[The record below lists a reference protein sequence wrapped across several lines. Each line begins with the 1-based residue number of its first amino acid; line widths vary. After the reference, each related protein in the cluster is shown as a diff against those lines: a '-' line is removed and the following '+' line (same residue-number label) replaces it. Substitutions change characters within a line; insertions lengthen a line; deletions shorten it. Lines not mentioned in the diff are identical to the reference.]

1 MLWGSPALPVWAV
14 ASDAASTIR
23 KRSHALGQ
31 IRLCQ
36 SKIETG
42 HCLSINPVA
51 PPSPTEDSVPCL
63 LPPGTPARPGHERT
77 RPYTCKQTY
86 AAEGLEQLL
95 LLNIWTYT
103 YKLLNTLVQ
112 NYRVF
117 HILSLKNH
125 LSAHSFQTAVSPVC
139 QSGTQPY
146 KNMNNSSP
154 SLLSHADGCSSSD
167 GGSNFGGSGNSSVYP
182 TAMGSQRSFA
192 EFNHR
197 QQLTGARVSPHSPG

>member
-1 MLWGSPALPVWAV
+1 MVKYSCVKAKQKWSTAWILTLWLPWVPQGTQSPICCFWGPLF
-14 ASDAASTIR
+14 S
-23 KRSHALGQ
+23 Q
-31 IRLCQ
+31 C
-36 SKIETG
+36 
-42 HCLSINPVA
+42 
-51 PPSPTEDSVPCL
+51 
-63 LPPGTPARPGHERT
+63 HECT

-103 YKLLNTLVQ
+103 YKLLNTLIQ

-125 LSAHSFQTAVSPVC
+125 LSAHGFQTAVSPVC
-139 QSGTQPY
+139 QSGTQPC

-154 SLLSHADGCSSSD
+154 FLLSHADGCSSSD
-167 GGSNFGGSGNSSVYP
+167 GGLNSRGTRNSSIYP
-182 TAMGSQRSFA
+182 LPWTHRGSLA

-197 QQLTGARVSPHSPG
+197 AIAQWSTNASLHPRLSKAKS